1 MFENTEYHLRISA
14 WREFRDLLE
23 ESETPFSDLIQ
34 KYKRAPLVS
43 IHTDP
48 WDETVWP
55 TPWELVQENQYCEF
69 CIVLGMCYSL
79 QLTDRFSGSD
89 FEIHIVIDK
98 ENSMFNYLL
107 YIDKSLISYPIG
119 ERNYAKLPPNYF
131 EVKKKYSMP
140 ELQ

>member
-1 MFENTEYHLRISA
+1 MFCKKYEDRLLA
-14 WREFRDLLE
+14 WSEFRQNLETSKDPIQDVIDLY
-23 ESETPFSDLIQ
+23 ST
-34 KYKRAPLVS
+34 APTVS

-48 WDETVWP
+48 WDNSMWP
-55 TPWELVQENQYCEF
+55 TPWELVKENQYCEF

-140 ELQ
+140 KLQ

>member
-1 MFENTEYHLRISA
+1 MNDLNYEQRLSEWSA
-14 WREFRDLLE
+14 FRDTLE
-23 ESETPFSDLIQ
+23 DSKD
-34 KYKRAPLVS
+34 PLQDVIDYYNKIPTVS
-43 IHTDP
+43 IQTDP
-48 WDETVWP
+48 YTPSTWP
-55 TPWELVQENQYCEF
+55 SPWELINENMYCDF
-69 CIVLGMCYSL
+69 CRVLGMCYSL

-140 ELQ
+140 KLQ

>member
-1 MFENTEYHLRISA
+1 MFDKNNDHRLQA
-14 WREFRDLLE
+14 WSEFRKSLE
-23 ESETPFSDLIQ
+23 TSNNPIQ
-34 KYKRAPLVS
+34 DVLDFYSQSPIVS

-79 QLTDRFSGSD
+79 QLTDRFSGSN

-98 ENSMFNYLL
+98 KNSMFNYLL

-119 ERNYAKLPPNYF
+119 ERNYAKLPPDQF

-140 ELQ
+140 KLQ